1 MEIKVLT
8 SPSCHVCKSL
18 KLYLES
24 KNIPFKT
31 IDVTKDTAERDTMEV
46 MTLPQIKVDGRETII
61 SFNKAKVDELI
72 KDYEDLNKGSN

>member
-8 SPSCHVCKSL
+8 SPSCHICKSL
-18 KLYLES
+18 KMYLS
-24 KNIPFKT
+24 SNNIPFKE
-31 IDVTKDTAERDTMEV
+31 IDVTEDTSERDLMEV
-46 MTLPQIKVDGRETII
+46 MTLPQVKVDGRETII